1 MDAQNLGVVDLES
14 LQKSIREQLMQNI
27 QAMNN
32 MKKQQTIMRIPDAQK
47 IELQLDETISNLSH
61 QLNCVYRLISNQ
73 RIIEQIQKKQRN
85 EQLEL
90 ERKRQSSVNSQ
101 GMTNIVIDKE
111 FMKETNYNN
120 NQFKTAD
127 F

>member
-61 QLNCVYRLISNQ
+61 
-73 RIIEQIQKKQRN
+73 
-85 EQLEL
+85 
-90 ERKRQSSVNSQ
+90 
-101 GMTNIVIDKE
+101 
-111 FMKETNYNN
+111 
-120 NQFKTAD
+120 
-127 F
+127 

>member
-1 MDAQNLGVVDLES
+1 MDAQNLGVIDLES

-61 QLNCVYRLISNQ
+61 
-73 RIIEQIQKKQRN
+73 
-85 EQLEL
+85 
-90 ERKRQSSVNSQ
+90 
-101 GMTNIVIDKE
+101 
-111 FMKETNYNN
+111 
-120 NQFKTAD
+120 
-127 F
+127 